1 MAKSK
6 NKGAMNNNTTFKVYR
21 ASWDSVAIV
30 FAVIVIMLELV
41 FLFAKPTVSLFGT
54 TVAVTSGFVA
64 FAGVTGAM
72 FWAIVEVMTPPRKHR
87 LDIFLRFFGS
97 FIVGFFIGGF
107 LGFYFKFG
115 QLVLV
120 PSYSGNPFALFEV
133 FAIFVAVV
141 ILVSNAAWAHN
152 KGFIDK
158 RKKVA
163 AAR

>member
-1 MAKSK
+1 MAKTK

-87 LDIFLRFFGS
+87 LDIFLRFFS
-97 FIVGFFIGGF
+97 GG
-107 LGFYFKFG
+107 LLLSIL
-115 QLVLV
+115 LVL
-120 PSYSGNPFALFEV
+120 PFWSCWF
-133 FAIFVAVV
+133 
-141 ILVSNAAWAHN
+141 SSC
-152 KGFIDK
+152 
-158 RKKVA
+158 
-163 AAR
+163 